1 MRQLHTRDVKYEIL
15 ALETSENASYKSTC
29 NQNGYRTNF
38 VSTLMFSEVF
48 FTEQQQKY
56 CVRQKSEILR
66 ISRTP
71 GWSSIK
77 QFF

>member
-38 VSTLMFSEVF
+38 VSTLVFS
-48 FTEQQQKY
+48 
-56 CVRQKSEILR
+56 
-66 ISRTP
+66 
-71 GWSSIK
+71 
-77 QFF
+77 